1 MQTGMGKDKKT
12 VRQYVLNKE
21 TLDYDLVKQPSEM
34 QRAVRKA
41 AAYVFSSMAVF
52 VLSLY
57 LATDV
62 FDLNTPKGVLVERES
77 REWHSK
83 LDMLERR
90 LDASARALEDME
102 RRDNMLYRSV
112 FGMEVVPEDI
122 RNAGYGGVD
131 RYADIRARDFTGAV
145 TSAVI
150 KSDILLKK
158 AYVQSK
164 SFDQV
169 AMVSERAAEMAL
181 CAPTIPPVNYANVR
195 QASGFGM
202 RVDPILKN
210 KYRRHQ
216 GVDLAPKSGKDG
228 EPVYVTGNGVVKK
241 VGYDAGGYGRYILV
255 DHGFGYLTRYAHLKS
270 SLVEAGQEVH
280 RGQQIAEM
288 GNTGRSTGTHLHYEV
303 IYMGR
308 HVNPVNYYNKDILP
322 EDYAA
327 IIDSSNEKPMS

>member
-1 MQTGMGKDKKT
+1 MHKKKKKT
-12 VRQYVLNKE
+12 DKQYILNRE
-21 TLDYDLVKQPSEM
+21 TLDYDLVEQPSDF
-34 QRAVRKA
+34 QRWLRSFAVYA
-41 AAYVFSSMAVF
+41 LSSMSVF
-52 VLSLY
+52 LVTLY
-57 LATDV
+57 LSTDV
-62 FDLNTPKGVLVERES
+62 LHLRTPKRVLVERES

-90 LDASARALEDME
+90 LDASAQALQDME

-112 FGMEVVPEDI
+112 FGMEEISDDV

-131 RYADIRARDFTGAV
+131 RYADLRAKDVAGSL
-145 TSAVI
+145 TSAVMR
-150 KSDILLKK
+150 SDILLKK

-169 AMVSERAAEMAL
+169 ALVSERAAEMAM
-181 CAPTIPPVNYANVR
+181 CAPTIPPVNYAHVR

-210 KYRRHQ
+210 RYTRHQ
-216 GVDLAPKSGKDG
+216 GVDLAPKSGKEG
-228 EPVYVTGNGVVKK
+228 EPVYVTGNGVVKA
-241 VGYDAGGYGRYILV
+241 VGYDAGGYGRYVLV
-255 DHGFGYLTRYAHLKS
+255 DHGFGYQTRYAHLNEA
-270 SLVEAGQEVH
+270 LVTKGQEVQ
-280 RGQQIAEM
+280 RGQQIAVM

-303 IYMGR
+303 IYMNR